1 MTLFKDTDILYKNP
15 DFELL
20 AEGDDLFFIL
30 KSGHKVQTDKIGKA
44 IWEYLPGTLKEIQ
57 TKIQNQ
63 YSASSLFVEEFLFIL
78 LRAEIVQSKID
89 ANSPIDKPSPFKDFE
104 TPKDLIS
111 AIIVTCN
118 SMEHI
123 EECLASLKKQTYTN
137 LEILVVDNHST
148 DETVAFIR
156 ENFPNVI
163 VHALKKNLY
172 YPGGLNYGMKQA
184 KGDYFLV
191 LNDDVALDRDCI
203 FYMYEKMKEDE
214 TTGGVVPMMKFY
226 NLRGFINGIG
236 NHMKNYGWGSDNF
249 IGCVDIGQ
257 FANLKEVPSAC
268 ISTYLA
274 KKETVLNAGYLDS
287 KYIAYYE
294 DVDWSFR
301 FWLCGWKIVP
311 AEKALVYHKFGAF
324 WKTMERKLKMAIRNR
339 QRLVLKIFQGKILY
353 GFVKRYVKEDLKNA
367 LSLLKRKEFSMV
379 FSYPKAY
386 FSLFLMLPDI
396 YLKRRKIM
404 RKKLKTIREKD
415 IIEKN
420 PDFFSALNTKNI
432 PIVDSSL
439 YFRYYRWEFRKQDYR
454 LED

>member
-1 MTLFKDTDILYKNP
+1 MTLFKDTDILSKNP
-15 DFELL
+15 EFGFLS
-20 AEGDDLFFIL
+20 EGEEHHFIL
-30 KSGHKVQTDKIGKA
+30 QSGHKVQTDSIGKA
-44 IWEYLPGTLKEIQ
+44 IWEALPGTPKEIRIR
-57 TKIQNQ
+57 IQSQ
-63 YSASSLFVEEFLFIL
+63 YSVSNLFIEEFLFIL
-78 LRAEIVQSKID
+78 LRAEIIQSQKNAESLQD
-89 ANSPIDKPSPFKDFE
+89 TPLPFKNRTPSPM
-104 TPKDLIS
+104 DLIS

-123 EECLASLKKQTYTN
+123 EECLRSLKNQTFPN
-137 LEILVVDNHST
+137 LETHVVDNCSQ
-148 DETVAFIR
+148 DETVSFIQ
-156 ENFPNVI
+156 ENFPDVI
-163 VHALKKNLY
+163 VHALKKNVF

-191 LNDDVALDRDCI
+191 LNDDVALDKDCV
-203 FYMYEKMKEDE
+203 FHMYEKMKEDKE
-214 TTGGVVPMMKFY
+214 IGGVVPMMKFY

-236 NHMKNYGWGSDNF
+236 NHMRNSGWGSDNF

-257 FANLKEVPSAC
+257 FSKLKEVPSAC
-268 ISTYLA
+268 ISTYLVN
-274 KKETVLNAGYLDS
+274 KKTVLHAGYLDS

-301 FWLCGWKIVP
+301 FWLCGWKIVA

-339 QRLVLKIFQGKILY
+339 LRLVLKIFQGRILY
-353 GFVKRYVKEDLKNA
+353 GFVKRYIKEDLKNM

-386 FSLFLMLPDI
+386 FSLFFMLPDI
-396 YLKRRKIM
+396 FIKRRKIM
-404 RKKLKTIREKD
+404 RKKLKNIREKD

-420 PDFFSALNTKNI
+420 PDFFSALNTKNV

-439 YFRYYRWEFRKQDYR
+439 YFRYYRWEFRRRD
-454 LED
+454 